1 MGTRACLFIIVYLAS
16 LYSLAQS
23 TPQGFTVDK
32 IIAKVDNYIV
42 LKSELERAYQDYLT
56 NGGSPSQEAR
66 CQYLAILIRNKLM
79 VAKAEIDSIVVTDD
93 QVDNNLAR
101 RFELIMSQYGG
112 SQQQIEAAYGKS
124 LEEIKAD
131 IRDQVKEQLVVQK
144 MQEEI
149 TKDVNVTPAEV
160 KRFFNKIPKDSLP
173 FLSAEVEVSQ
183 IVRTAK
189 VSETQ
194 KSETKQQLIT
204 LRDRILRG
212 EKFEDLAKTYS
223 ADPSVVANG
232 GNMGFVGRGAMVPEY
247 EAMCFKLK
255 PGEISMP
262 VESPF
267 GFHIIQLIERRG
279 NEYNSRHILM
289 SPSPSE
295 KDLQDA
301 ANFLDSVRLLVLND
315 SITFEKAAKKFSDD
329 ANSKSGGGYFTDQEG
344 GTLISVDELDPAVFF
359 TIDTMKIGNISKPV
373 VYRTDQ
379 QKDAMRIF
387 YYKKRTPPHEANL
400 ADDWNKIANYT
411 LNEKKNRILFKWF
424 EKARQD
430 VFISIDPTYDYC
442 RLLE

>member
-1 MGTRACLFIIVYLAS
+1 MGTRACLFFIVYFAS
-16 LYSLAQS
+16 LCSWAQS

-56 NGGSPSQEAR
+56 NGGAPSQEAR

-149 TKDVNVTPAEV
+149 TKDVSVTPAEV

-173 FLSAEVEVSQ
+173 FLSAEVEVAQ
-183 IVRTAK
+183 IVRTAQ
-189 VSETQ
+189 VSEVQ
-194 KSETKQQLIT
+194 KNETKQQLIT

-212 EKFEDLAKTYS
+212 EKFEELAKTYS

-301 ANFLDSVRLLVLND
+301 ANFLDSVRLLVLKD

-329 ANSKSGGGYFTDQEG
+329 ANSKSGGGYFADQEG

-400 ADDWNKIANYT
+400 TDDWNKIANYT

-430 VFISIDPTYDYC
+430 VFISIDPTYEYC

>member
-1 MGTRACLFIIVYLAS
+1 
-16 LYSLAQS
+16 
-23 TPQGFTVDK
+23 
-32 IIAKVDNYIV
+32 
-42 LKSELERAYQDYLT
+42 
-56 NGGSPSQEAR
+56 
-66 CQYLAILIRNKLM
+66 
-79 VAKAEIDSIVVTDD
+79 
-93 QVDNNLAR
+93 
-101 RFELIMSQYGG
+101 MSQYGG

-149 TKDVNVTPAEV
+149 TKDVSVTPAEV

-173 FLSAEVEVSQ
+173 FLSAEVEVAQ
-183 IVRTAK
+183 IVRTAQ
-189 VSETQ
+189 VSEVQ
-194 KSETKQQLIT
+194 KNETKQQLIT

-212 EKFEDLAKTYS
+212 EKFEELAKTYS

-301 ANFLDSVRLLVLND
+301 ANFLDSVRLLVLKD

-329 ANSKSGGGYFTDQEG
+329 ANSKSGGGYFADQEG

-400 ADDWNKIANYT
+400 TDDWNKIANYT

-430 VFISIDPTYDYC
+430 VFISIDPTYEYC